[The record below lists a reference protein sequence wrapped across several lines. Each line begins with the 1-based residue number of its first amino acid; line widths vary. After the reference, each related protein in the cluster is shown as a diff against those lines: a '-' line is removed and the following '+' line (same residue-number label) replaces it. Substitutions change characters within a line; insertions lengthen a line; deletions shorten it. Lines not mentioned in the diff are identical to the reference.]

1 MNRLCLVLALL
12 ACLALPVFAEGDSS
26 EVSSDDT
33 GLLDLIQEVND
44 YVSGS
49 PSFSASPEYDSEP
62 AQSTVPQV
70 TPTPT
75 PVPAPA
81 AAPAL
86 LADVP
91 YEGTISDSILAYFEG
106 MAVQQAGDPYVLYRV
121 DRYNYRYYYGAN
133 LVYSGGRFSGSNVPY
148 VNYYSYDGGTFSR
161 GSGDVDLVPD
171 SYAIYTNMDEAYS
184 SFPAERVVF
193 YEKALLFSLAVLFV
207 FAVLRLIFF
216 RRAC

>member
-1 MNRLCLVLALL
+1 MKRLCLVLALL

-33 GLLDLIQEVND
+33 GLLDLIRKVDD

-49 PSFSASPEYDSEP
+49 PSFSASSEYDAESS
-62 AQSTVPQV
+62 QSTVPQV

-75 PVPAPA
+75 PAPAPA
-81 AAPAL
+81 ETPAL
-86 LADVP
+86 MADVP

-133 LVYSGGRFSGSNVPY
+133 LVYSSGSFSGSGVSY
-148 VNYYSYDGGTFSR
+148 VNYNSYDGDFSR
-161 GSGDVDLVPD
+161 GSGNVDLIPG

-184 SFPAERVVF
+184 SFPAERIVF

>member
-1 MNRLCLVLALL
+1 MKRLCLVFALF

-49 PSFSASPEYDSEP
+49 PSFSASSEHSAESPE
-62 AQSTVPQV
+62 STVPQV
-70 TPTPT
+70 TPTP
-75 PVPAPA
+75 VPAPA
-81 AAPAL
+81 EAPAL

-106 MAVQQAGDPYVLYRV
+106 MAVQQAGDPYLLYRV

-133 LVYSGGRFSGSNVPY
+133 LVYSSGSFSGSGVSY
-148 VNYYSYDGGTFSR
+148 VNYNSYDGDFSR
-161 GSGDVDLVPD
+161 GSGNVDLVPG

-184 SFPAERVVF
+184 SFPAERIVF

-216 RRAC
+216 RRSC